1 MPRRIDPDTIGF
13 LISDVARLLR
23 AEFDRRTSDAGLGLS
38 PGEARALSHVARAG
52 SVRQSVLAERMG
64 VEAMTLST
72 YVDKLEARGLVE
84 RTPDPSDRRAKLVG
98 ITDAAEPVL
107 EDIIRIS
114 AALRSDM
121 SGGLAPEKVDE
132 LREMLKQI
140 RANLVEMK
148 PECSR
153 KSSAA

>member
-52 SVRQSVLAERMG
+52 SVRQTVLAERMG

-84 RTPDPSDRRAKLVG
+84 RAQDPSDRRAKLVS
-98 ITDAAEPVL
+98 ITYAAEPVL
-107 EDIIRIS
+107 DDIIKTS
-114 AALRSDM
+114 VALRTDM
-121 SGGLAPEKVDE
+121 AGGIDPDKVEE
-132 LREMLKQI
+132 LREMLMQI
-140 RANLVEMK
+140 RANLVGMK
-148 PECSR
+148 PECAR
-153 KSSAA
+153 KAGTA